1 MIKRISE
8 MNGTKKQIG
17 LAATWL
23 AVAVCLAV
31 LVVIPHVNAETDQP
45 TVYIESYTV
54 TPMVLAPGGSGTIT
68 VVIKNTAGTAT
79 VQESTGS
86 ITGGGVATVKNVDIP
101 IQIDAIVLE
110 GKGVTVLSED
120 YRRFGSLGPGQSAT
134 VTFAIQAPAKEG
146 IYFPEVW
153 VDINGGKNVR
163 YPMLVNVNAQNQV
176 LRAPTLVVAK
186 TLPESVNPGDSFS
199 VQLGLKNEGL
209 LRAGQVLLS
218 INTSSTSIGVAGSNT
233 LVLNDLDGGA
243 SKNIVLNFL
252 TDKDTPTG
260 LQRINLLFTY
270 QLPDGSLQQQTEI
283 VEVYVK
289 GKAELGFVSVDTN
302 PTRLTEGTPFDLTIR
317 VENTGTG
324 EAKQVS
330 ATVDLPVEG
339 KKESFIGK
347 IKPGNDAPVIFL
359 LEGAKGGNHPYN
371 LTISY
376 TDDMGDHTLT
386 RQMYLRVTPADMTG
400 NIILVL
406 VILAILGFVG
416 YRYWYLPKVKGDG
429 TFPWERKS

>member
-1 MIKRISE
+1 MINRIRQIQ
-8 MNGTKKQIG
+8 GTKHIG
-17 LAATWL
+17 MTATWL
-23 AVAVCLAV
+23 VIAVCLAV
-31 LVVIPHVNAETDQP
+31 LIVVPHVNADTDQP
-45 TVYIESYTV
+45 TVYIQSYTV
-54 TPMVLAPGGSGTIT
+54 TPTVLAPGGSGTIT
-68 VVIKNTAGTAT
+68 VVIRNTAGTAT

-86 ITGGGVATVKNVDIP
+86 TTGGGVATVRSVDIP
-101 IQIDAIVLE
+101 VQIDAIILE

-134 VTFAIQAPAKEG
+134 VSFEIRAPSKEG

-153 VDINGGKNVR
+153 VDINGGKSVR
-163 YPMLVNVNAQNQV
+163 YPVLINVNAQNQV
-176 LRAPTLVVAK
+176 LRAPTLVVGK
-186 TLPESVNPGDSFS
+186 TLPDSINPGDAFS
-199 VQLGLKNEGL
+199 VGLDLKNEGV
-209 LRAGQVLLS
+209 LRAGQVILS

-233 LVLNDLDGGA
+233 IVLNDLNGGA
-243 SKNIVLNFL
+243 TKDITINFV
-252 TDKDTPTG
+252 TDKDTPIG
-260 LQRINLLFTY
+260 LQRINLRFDY
-270 QLPDGSLQQQTEI
+270 QLPDGSVQSQTEV

-302 PTRLTEGTPFDLTIR
+302 PTRLSEGTPFDLTIR

-330 ATVDLPVEG
+330 AKVDLPVEG

-359 LEGAKGGNHPYN
+359 LEGAKGGDHPYN

-386 RQMYLRVTPADMTG
+386 RQMDIRVTPADMTG

-406 VILAILGFVG
+406 VILAILGFAG

>member
-1 MIKRISE
+1 MINRIRQIQ
-8 MNGTKKQIG
+8 GTKHIG
-17 LAATWL
+17 MTATWL
-23 AVAVCLAV
+23 VIAVCLAV
-31 LVVIPHVNAETDQP
+31 LIVVPHVNADTDQP
-45 TVYIESYTV
+45 TVYIQSYTV
-54 TPMVLAPGGSGTIT
+54 TPTVLAPGGSGTIT
-68 VVIKNTAGTAT
+68 VVIRNTAGTAT

-86 ITGGGVATVKNVDIP
+86 TTGGGVATVRSVDIP
-101 IQIDAIVLE
+101 VQIDAIILE

-134 VTFAIQAPAKEG
+134 VSFEIQAPSKEG

-153 VDINGGKNVR
+153 VDINGGKSVR
-163 YPMLVNVNAQNQV
+163 YPVLINVNAQNQV
-176 LRAPTLVVAK
+176 LRAPTLVVGK
-186 TLPESVNPGDSFS
+186 TLPDSINPGDAFS
-199 VQLGLKNEGL
+199 VGLDLKNEGV
-209 LRAGQVLLS
+209 LRAGQVILS

-233 LVLNDLDGGA
+233 IVLNDLNGGA
-243 SKNIVLNFL
+243 TKDITINFV
-252 TDKDTPTG
+252 TDKDTPIG
-260 LQRINLLFTY
+260 LQRINLRFDY
-270 QLPDGSLQQQTEI
+270 QLPDGSVQSQTEV

-302 PTRLTEGTPFDLTIR
+302 PTRLSEGTPFDLTIR

-330 ATVDLPVEG
+330 AKVDLPVEG

-359 LEGAKGGNHPYN
+359 LEGAKGGDHPYN

-386 RQMYLRVTPADMTG
+386 RQMDIRVTPADMTG

-406 VILAILGFVG
+406 VILAILGFAG